1 MSDVIETM
9 VRSRLLEYWEMESYP
24 FPTVV
29 DPSSTFRSQTH
40 GNNLMK
46 LNQLL
51 YTKEI
56 GVVIGEAGTGKS
68 TLLDLFVSGL
78 SSSRFKIIRVDNPQ
92 NKPREMYRG
101 ISSAMGVNTTWFG
114 ADALKVVDLLTYAY
128 LESGRPS
135 LLIVDEAHNL
145 LPGMLNELRLLTNT
159 KVKSEPLVTLI
170 LFGQPALASTLKI
183 PAMVPLAQR
192 IGAWITLKAMTEEE
206 SKEYIEWHIKNAGG
220 RDEIF
225 SAEAKVAIYRRAQ
238 GNARLI
244 NRLCLECLN
253 QACLDNFKTVTDEL
267 FAFVCKNLGPHL
279 SN

>member
-1 MSDVIETM
+1 MSDSIETM
-9 VRSRLLEYWEMESYP
+9 VKSRLLEYWELEAYP

-29 DPSSTFRSQTH
+29 NPESIFLSQNH
-40 GNNLMK
+40 EKNLLK

-56 GVVIGEAGTGKS
+56 GVVVGEAGTGKS
-68 TLLDLFVSGL
+68 TLLDMFIAGL
-78 SSSRFKIIRVDNPQ
+78 SSSRFKIIRIDNPQ
-92 NKPREMYRG
+92 NRPREMYRG

-145 LPGMLNELRLLTNT
+145 LPAMLNELRLLTNT
-159 KVKSEPLVTLI
+159 KVKSEPLVTLA
-170 LFGQPALASTLKI
+170 LFGQPVLASTLKT

-192 IGAWITLKAMTEEE
+192 IGAWITLKVMTEEE
-206 SKEYIEWHIKNAGG
+206 SKAYIDWHMEKAGSG
-220 RDEIF
+220 KEIF
-225 SAEAKVAIYRRAQ
+225 SMDAKLAIHRRSQ

-253 QACLDNFKTVTDEL
+253 QACLDNFKTVTEEL

>member
-1 MSDVIETM
+1 MSDSIETM
-9 VRSRLLEYWEMESYP
+9 VKSRLLEYWELESYP

-29 DPSSTFRSQTH
+29 NPANIFLGQNH
-40 GNNLMK
+40 EKNLLK

-51 YTKEI
+51 YTKEV
-56 GVVIGEAGTGKS
+56 GVVVGEAGTGKS
-68 TLLDLFVSGL
+68 TLLDMFVAGL
-78 SSSRFKIIRVDNPQ
+78 SSSRFKIIRIDNPQ
-92 NKPREMYRG
+92 NRPREMYRG

-145 LPGMLNELRLLTNT
+145 LPTMLNELRLLTNT

-170 LFGQPALASTLKI
+170 LFGQPVLASTLKI

-192 IGAWITLKAMTEEE
+192 IGAWITLKVMTEEE
-206 SKEYIEWHIKNAGG
+206 SKTYIDWHMKNAGSSK
-220 RDEIF
+220 EIF
-225 SAEAKVAIYRRAQ
+225 SPESKVAIYRRSQ

-253 QACLDNFKTVTDEL
+253 QACLDNFKTVTEEL

>member
-1 MSDVIETM
+1 MSNLIETM
-9 VRSRLLEYWEMESYP
+9 VKSRLLEYWELETYP
-24 FPTVV
+24 FPTVIN
-29 DPSSTFRSQTH
+29 PSSIFFGQNH
-40 GNNLMK
+40 EKNILK

-68 TLLDLFVSGL
+68 TLLDMFIAGL
-78 SSSRFKIIRVDNPQ
+78 SSSRFKIIRIDNPR
-92 NKPREMYRG
+92 NRPREMYRG

-145 LPGMLNELRLLTNT
+145 LPAMLNELRLLTNT
-159 KVKSEPLVTLI
+159 KVKSEPLVTLV
-170 LFGQPALASTLKI
+170 LFGQPSLASTLKI

-192 IGAWITLKAMTEEE
+192 VGAWITLKAMAEEE
-206 SKEYIEWHIKNAGG
+206 SKAYIDWHMKEAGS
-220 RDEIF
+220 DKEIF
-225 SAEAKVAIYRRAQ
+225 SEEAKLAIHRRSQ
-238 GNARLI
+238 GNARMI

-253 QACLDNFKTVTDEL
+253 QACLDNFKTVTEEL
-267 FAFVCKNLGPHL
+267 FTYVCKNLGPHL

>member
-1 MSDVIETM
+1 MNDTIGTM
-9 VRSRLLEYWEMESYP
+9 VKNRLLEYWELGSYP

-29 DPSSTFRSQTH
+29 DPSNVFLGKNH
-40 GNNLMK
+40 DNNILK

-51 YTKEI
+51 FTKEV

-68 TLLDLFVSGL
+68 TLLDMFLAGL
-78 SSSRFKIIRVDNPQ
+78 SSSRYKIIRMDNPQ

-145 LPGMLNELRLLTNT
+145 LPAMLNELRLLTNT

-170 LFGQPALASTLKI
+170 LFGQPALASTLKL

-192 IGAWITLKAMTEEE
+192 IGAWITLKPMTIEE
-206 SKEYIEWHIKNAGG
+206 SKEYIDWHMEKVNG
-220 RDEIF
+220 RKDIF
-225 SAEAKVAIYRRAQ
+225 TAEAKVAIYRRSQ